1 MNIQTKLQVYRT
13 AMEPSLLYGSDSWS
27 ASGKEISRINSAE
40 MKCFR
45 RIAGKT
51 RQESIRN

>member
-1 MNIQTKLQVYRT
+1 MYR
-13 AMEPSLLYGSDSWS
+13 AVIEPSFLYGNESWP
-27 ASGKEISRINSAE
+27 ASGKEISRINVAE

-51 RQESIRN
+51 RRDRIFGCVVLCR